1 MWARNVVDVLRQ
13 LVNPD
18 MKLDE
23 FESNYRDQLD
33 TILNRLQSVAL
44 LNQRIEAEAAE
55 IASSMQ
61 QLTEVVERFLSESRS
76 DMGSSER

>member
-1 MWARNVVDVLRQ
+1 
-13 LVNPD
+13 

-23 FESNYRDQLD
+23 FELNYREQLD
-33 TILNRLQSVAL
+33 TILNRLQSVTL

-61 QLTEVVERFLSESRS
+61 QLTEVVERFLSESQR